1 MRQIN
6 TERARE
12 NCWKNNKK
20 KEEQQRTTIK
30 IQNAEK
36 LSPWPV
42 TDTDTRDTQ
51 LQLQSQLQ
59 IQIQS
64 QLQIH
69 LQQTKLQLQRVLHQ
83 LWQPVCCS
91 GCEKFSASAL
101 RDSRY
106 AARFAVVF
114 T

>member
-20 KEEQQRTTIK
+20 KKNNKKTTIK

-59 IQIQS
+59 I
-64 QLQIH
+64 H
-69 LQQTKLQLQRVLHQ
+69 LQQTELQLQRVLHQ

-91 GCEKFSASAL
+91 GGEKFSASAL